1 MAVPKRTGRG
11 SGIDIGR
18 GSAAHAP
25 TLTHSLIH
33 SFTLTH
39 SFSLSR
45 PLLLPLP
52 GSRTHTNPLSLAL
65 SLSGEME
72 ELCILLNR
80 LASVVIVNAK
90 KLSLLSCLEGNVG
103 AHLTT
108 AARQVSIAVNE
119 LGRNIEQSDEL
130 NADSAASSAGAG
142 AAAEDRTSKTKRLI
156 MASNRQLKLLVL
168 ELLRLLKRCIIN
180 PYDDAVR
187 RELKEQADSICSLA
201 CGILSS
207 LHVLL
212 ASSLEESQLL
222 NLCALISC
230 DIALLVD
237 ATTVV
242 NDQRLRQD
250 AEIELETSVQDLS
263 GFLPTPVIETIVTLQ
278 NELIDTARR
287 VGAAAA
293 SPDALQSVVTAFEAR
308 LSSFASG
315 SPAPA
320 ASPNN
325 NNNNSNS
332 SSSSNTATS
341 PNSGNAS
348 PLTTSGSSKLS
359 SKKRSEGSL
368 QLSSS
373 ASSASSSSSSSGF
386 SSAPGPAGTGSL
398 TKTMSSDK
406 NPSSPA
412 TPKRSASSRGPSS
425 SADADNEDNSDGKV
439 PRAPSLPT
447 LRTTTTAAAVEVRD
461 PCRLLYSHTCGRARS
476 CSVDRRDDD
485 R

>member
-439 PRAPSLPT
+439 PRAPSLPLSEQLQQQQQQWRCET
-447 LRTTTTAAAVEVRD
+447 HADCCT
-461 PCRLLYSHTCGRARS
+461 HTHMRS
-476 CSVDRRDDD
+476 RSLMFSRQKR
-485 R
+485 